1 MVFHFKSIA
10 TPEHRLSQPQSAVN
24 AGSLITRRSLKF
36 FWSIINVL
44 MSLAPRLL
52 WVSVDSTFLLILQAL
67 NSCRD
72 NAGIG
77 LVTKLLLKNKLEGVI
92 IFFFCDIKA
101 KLKLQVIWNCVYA
114 IIPPH
119 QAHQLYLLTCDIFI
133 QEECGIIHNYR
144 QYTSSKT

>member
-1 MVFHFKSIA
+1 MLTDLCNIIDRLLKLYWFLSSRKWPLESIFLTFNQVWSLEKWHLQVVFHFKSIA

-24 AGSLITRRSLKF
+24 AGSLITRWSLKF

-92 IFFFCDIKA
+92 FFFF
-101 KLKLQVIWNCVYA
+101 VISRQSWNY
-114 IIPPH
+114 
-119 QAHQLYLLTCDIFI
+119 
-133 QEECGIIHNYR
+133 
-144 QYTSSKT
+144 K